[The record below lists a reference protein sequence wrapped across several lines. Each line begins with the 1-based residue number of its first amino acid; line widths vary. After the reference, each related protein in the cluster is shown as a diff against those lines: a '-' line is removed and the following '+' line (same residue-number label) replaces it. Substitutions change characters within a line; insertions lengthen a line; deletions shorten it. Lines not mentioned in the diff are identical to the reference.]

1 MQDGA
6 LKIGEC
12 REGDIVEIIAIEK
25 DSYPTPWS
33 ATIFRNEMIS
43 PISTILVGRSVSGPR
58 GEICGY
64 IVYWRVDD
72 EVHLHNV
79 AVRRDMRRKRI
90 AHRLLTEVIRRSRLQ
105 GARWATLEV
114 RRSNLPAQ
122 KMYEK
127 FGFSIKGTRPGYY
140 TDTGDDALI
149 LWADLSVTGRK
160 RCAPDQTGEGRGING

>member
-1 MQDGA
+1 MENDA
-6 LKIGEC
+6 LTIGEYE
-12 REGDIVEIIAIEK
+12 EGDIVEMIAIEK
-25 DSYPTPWS
+25 DSFPTPWS
-33 ATIFRNEMIS
+33 ENIFRNEMTS
-43 PISTILVGRSVSGPR
+43 PISRMLVAGAAKRQR
-58 GEICGY
+58 GGVWGY

-90 AHRLLTEVIRRSRLQ
+90 ALRLLAEAIRRSRLE

-127 FGFSIKGTRPGYY
+127 FGFSVKGIRPGYY
-140 TDTGDDALI
+140 RDTGEDALI
-149 LWADLSVTGRK
+149 MWADLSLIRQEG
-160 RCAPDQTGEGRGING
+160 CATVGAGEGRNA